1 MGRGGYA
8 RPNWKSRRTA
18 WSHLPT
24 CVPAA
29 GLKPQHEQMAQFKE
43 KAFLQFSR
51 KEWLTSNST
60 QKLTDCQI
68 CLLPLGHLSHRISG
82 PVRAKSL
89 LSPLARLFLRRAQSR
104 RNILKPFESHG
115 QTMRLCPSCLDRAP
129 AVSTAALTG
138 HSYQLIWASLVSA
151 TLRRV
156 NYKLRFN
163 ECLMA
168 SVLLTW
174 DLAFKIDPWLRLSS
188 RETPAWFVLARA

>member
-29 GLKPQHEQMAQFKE
+29 GLKLHHEQMAQFKE

-89 LSPLARLFLRRAQSR
+89 LSPSARFFLRRELRVEEISSSR
-104 RNILKPFESHG
+104 LKVTG
-115 QTMRLCPSCLDRAP
+115 RLWDCVLRVWIGLQPSPR
-129 AVSTAALTG
+129 
-138 HSYQLIWASLVSA
+138 
-151 TLRRV
+151 
-156 NYKLRFN
+156 
-163 ECLMA
+163 
-168 SVLLTW
+168 
-174 DLAFKIDPWLRLSS
+174 RLSLDIVINLF
-188 RETPAWFVLARA
+188 EPHWWVPF

>member
-1 MGRGGYA
+1 MWWGYTH
-8 RPNWKSRRTA
+8 PNWRSRGTV

-29 GLKPQHEQMAQFKE
+29 GLKLHHEQMAQFKE

-51 KEWLTSNST
+51 KKWLTSNST

-89 LSPLARLFLRRAQSR
+89 LSPSARLFLRRELRVEEISSSR
-104 RNILKPFESHG
+104 LKVTG
-115 QTMRLCPSCLDRAP
+115 RLWDF
-129 AVSTAALTG
+129 VSTAALAG
-138 HSYQLIWASLVSA
+138 HSYQLIWGSLVSA

-156 NYKLRFN
+156 NYKLQFN
-163 ECLMA
+163 DCLMA